1 MSQFSFIDDLSGKSL
16 FKRWLGIISFT
27 LIYFLMIRP
36 LRVYFVD
43 ILFALLDPLILEIEI
58 AALKKSATTIILM
71 VSEQAVQNSQKIY
84 EYTYAPT
91 FNSFFLL
98 GISGLWYINQD
109 IYTLKYLIYIHLFGW
124 LFSSLFL
131 VYGLVLDVDF
141 WIGSDLIT
149 VYLVPVASMALV
161 AIIFSNSLLKK
172 PNN

>member
-27 LIYFLMIRP
+27 LIYFIMIRP

-43 ILFALLDPLILEIEI
+43 ILFAFLDPLILEIEI

>member
-27 LIYFLMIRP
+27 LIYFIMIRP

>member
-1 MSQFSFIDDLSGKSL
+1 MSQFLFIDDLSGKSL